1 MKRCCLLL
9 TILAMA
15 LFSGAGCERLQNPT
29 APESND
35 AIQKSQI
42 KPPDYNAAEAR
53 AKLDAIA
60 AKVRAWVAQHQA
72 QHASKRASNPMTTA
86 ASSKVITVPNDYPTI
101 QQAVDAAAPGDK
113 IKVKSGTY
121 NEFVLVDVAKIEISA
136 VGHVVV
142 KGGLVALADSVMIDH
157 LSIEPLPNSDF
168 FNAAIGVLAF
178 GLSSFITGVEIK
190 DNTIS
195 GGDAGVVL
203 LSSSSC
209 TVKANHV
216 SGASIGGIVLSN
228 AGGHILDGNT
238 ATGTLFGIG
247 MSFDCDN
254 NKIRGNSCSSN
265 VVGILLEGTGN
276 QLSSNTCNGNSGF
289 GIQVITASDN
299 TIGSGNTG
307 DDNGGDGLRLE
318 ADAVNNVV
326 QKNTFLNNVGFD
338 INNLGSGNTFF
349 KNKAVNTSG
358 V

>member
-1 MKRCCLLL
+1 MKRCTYLLA
-9 TILAMA
+9 ILALA
-15 LFSGAGCERLQNPT
+15 LVLGCEKLQSPT
-29 APESND
+29 APID
-35 AIQKSQI
+35 KDDQQKSLSQHRW
-42 KPPDYNAAEAR
+42 AFAEAQTKFEAVGAELR
-53 AKLDAIA
+53 EMMAQRLAARLSKSAATSSQSAA
-60 AKVRAWVAQHQA
+60 AK
-72 QHASKRASNPMTTA
+72 K
-86 ASSKVITVPNDYPTI
+86 ITVPDDYPTI
-101 QQAVDAAAPGDK
+101 QQAVDAAVPGDK
-113 IKVKSGTY
+113 IRVNPGTY
-121 NEFVLVDVAKIEISA
+121 TEFVLVDVAKIEISA

-142 KGGLVALADSVMIDH
+142 KGGLFALADSVMIDH
-157 LSIEPLPNSDF
+157 LNIEPLPNSDF
-168 FNAAIGVLAF
+168 FNVAVGVFAF
-178 GLSSFITGVEIK
+178 GLSSFISGVEINN
-190 DNTIS
+190 NTIS
-195 GGDAGVVL
+195 GGDGGVVL
-203 LSSSSC
+203 LSSSNC